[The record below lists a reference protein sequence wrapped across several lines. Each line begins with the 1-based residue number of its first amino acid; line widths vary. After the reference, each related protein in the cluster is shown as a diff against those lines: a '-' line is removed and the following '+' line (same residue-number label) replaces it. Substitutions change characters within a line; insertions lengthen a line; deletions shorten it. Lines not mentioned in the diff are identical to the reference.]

1 MRRAT
6 RSGPNQLTAL
16 PLSAIWCG
24 AASRNPQ
31 QHETAALPPATH
43 DIAERPQAVAPGHAF
58 RLAML
63 GLGLSVVP
71 LDTAVNIGF
80 PDITHSFEL
89 PISMIQWVVICY
101 VLTYAALMLAFGRI
115 GDIGGHARVFRAGL
129 AWSSVAFLLCAAAP
143 AFGWLLFFRF
153 LQGIG
158 AGLVISCAPAL
169 VTGLYPE
176 ERRSHAVGVFTLIFA
191 LGSALGPL
199 IGGALVARFGWPAVF
214 WFRAPIA
221 LVSLLCLRGLP
232 AGATRQGERFD
243 IAGAVLLA
251 LGLTA
256 MLLGINAASRLGPGG
271 TMAGLLALAAASLTL
286 FAWWEGR
293 APRPMIRVGLFRD
306 VGFATINAL
315 YVLMNLAAFSVM
327 LFVPYFLVR
336 FTTLPLPL
344 AGLVLA
350 TGAVATA
357 LTSPLAG
364 RLITRIAAER
374 VAALGLLAV
383 GSGLFLIGWWPADIA
398 PPMMAL
404 TLVLHGVGVGL
415 FQVAY
420 TDIVIR
426 SSPLADRGVAGSLS
440 VLTRTLGTVTGA
452 ALLTLI
458 FNRVGHAGT
467 DTAAG
472 FLFAFGTVFKL
483 AGGAVALSVVVV
495 PWWMSTR
502 SPGRR

>member
-1 MRRAT
+1 
-6 RSGPNQLTAL
+6 
-16 PLSAIWCG
+16 
-24 AASRNPQ
+24 
-31 QHETAALPPATH
+31 LPPAAH
-43 DIAERPQAVAPGHAF
+43 DIAERPQAAAGHAI
-58 RLAML
+58 RLTMI
-63 GLGLSVVP
+63 GLGMSVVP
-71 LDTAVNIGF
+71 LDTAVNISF
-80 PDITHSFEL
+80 PDITGSFGL

-129 AWSSVAFLLCAAAP
+129 AWSTVAYLLCAAAP

-191 LGSALGPL
+191 LGSASGPL
-199 IGGALVARFGWPAVF
+199 IGGALVAHFGWPAVF

-232 AGATRQGERFD
+232 TGATRPGERFD
-243 IAGAVLLA
+243 VAGALLLA

-256 MLLGINAASRLGPGG
+256 MLLGINAASRLGPGIQ
-271 TMAGLLALAAASLTL
+271 MAALLALAVASLTL

-293 APRPMIRVGLFRD
+293 APRPMIRIDLFRD
-306 VGFATINAL
+306 GGFAAINAV
-315 YVLMNLAAFSVM
+315 YVLMNLAAFSVL
-327 LFVPYFLVR
+327 LFVPYFLAR
-336 FTTLPLPL
+336 FSAIPLWIQ
-344 AGLVLA
+344 GMVLA
-350 TGAVATA
+350 TGAVVTA

-364 RLITRIAAER
+364 RLIARIPAER
-374 VAALGLLAV
+374 VGALGLLAV
-383 GSGLFLIGWWPADIA
+383 GGGLSLIGWWPADIT

-404 TLVLHGVGVGL
+404 ALALHGIGIGL

-440 VLTRTLGTVTGA
+440 ILTRTLGTVTGA

-467 DTAAG
+467 DTAPG
-472 FLFAFGTVFKL
+472 FLFAFGAVFKL
-483 AGGAVALSVVVV
+483 AGAAVALSVVVV
-495 PWWMSTR
+495 PWWRPASR
-502 SPGRR
+502 ELAAPE

>member
-1 MRRAT
+1 M
-6 RSGPNQLTAL
+6 
-16 PLSAIWCG
+16 I
-24 AASRNPQ
+24 
-31 QHETAALPPATH
+31 
-43 DIAERPQAVAPGHAF
+43 
-58 RLAML
+58 
-63 GLGLSVVP
+63 GLGMSVVP
-71 LDTAVNIGF
+71 LDTAVNIAF
-80 PDITHSFEL
+80 PDITGSFGL

-115 GDIGGHARVFRAGL
+115 GDIGGHARVFRTGL
-129 AWSSVAFLLCAAAP
+129 AWSTVAYLLCAAAP

-232 AGATRQGERFD
+232 VGATRPGERFD
-243 IAGAVLLA
+243 VAGALLLA

-256 MLLGINAASRLGPGG
+256 MLLGINAASRLGPGPQ
-271 TMAGLLALAAASLTL
+271 MVALLALAVASLTL

-293 APRPMIRVGLFRD
+293 APRPMIRIDLFRD
-306 VGFATINAL
+306 AGFAAINGV
-315 YVLMNLAAFSVM
+315 YVLMNLAAFSVL
-327 LFVPYFLVR
+327 LFVPYFFAR
-336 FTTLPLPL
+336 FSAMPLAL

-364 RLITRIAAER
+364 RLIVRIAAER
-374 VAALGLLAV
+374 VGAIGLLAV
-383 GSGLFLIGWWPADIA
+383 GGGLSLIGWWPADIT
-398 PPMMAL
+398 PPIMAL
-404 TLVLHGVGVGL
+404 TLALHGIGVGL

-440 VLTRTLGTVTGA
+440 ILTRTLGTVTGA

-458 FNRVGHAGT
+458 FNRVGHGGT

-483 AGGAVALSVVVV
+483 AGAAVALSVVVV
-495 PWWMSTR
+495 PWWRPASR
-502 SPGRR
+502 ELAAPE